1 MEWAG
6 LSGAAVFVLL
16 QKAGETR
23 LAGDFFPAAPQA
35 AHTGLE
41 MADPKTGAVS
51 DPVEKQAEGAGPI
64 PVLPDLGRIVAAL
77 EPRRAEKPDHLIRG
91 HSGEGGQ
98 GRVFPFRGRS
108 ELCRED
114 RPGARRRERN
124 GRGRRGWPRCRR
136 RCCPRGRRRGLG
148 QIASRKR
155 QRRQDNGRLE
165 RDVRIDE
172 RLARVRR

>member
-41 MADPKTGAVS
+41 MADPETGAVF
-51 DPVEKQAEGAGPI
+51 DPVEKQVEGAGLV

-77 EPRRAEKPDHLIRG
+77 EPRRAEKPDHLIQG
-91 HSGEGGQ
+91 HSGEGG
-98 GRVFPFRGRS
+98 
-108 ELCRED
+108 
-114 RPGARRRERN
+114 
-124 GRGRRGWPRCRR
+124 
-136 RCCPRGRRRGLG
+136 
-148 QIASRKR
+148 
-155 QRRQDNGRLE
+155 
-165 RDVRIDE
+165 
-172 RLARVRR
+172 